1 MCYLTSVILLLANSS
16 FILLAGVHQA
26 NNNQQYCGLDK
37 KNILLIVDIITA
49 SVLPIGRYL

>member
-1 MCYLTSVILLLANSS
+1 MCYLTSVILLLANLS
-16 FILLAGVHQA
+16 FIELAGVHTA
-26 NNNQQYCGLDK
+26 NNNQKYCGLDK